1 MASPKGQ
8 VIASHW
14 FYTRLRMRFG
24 ASSTS
29 ATSNALPRYASF
41 ELCKKSFQPGQASQ
55 RPIDM
60 LSNDQ
65 LTMWLRKEVQSLAQI
80 SVATWNQGGVHATL
94 RTLVVR
100 FLDYNPPS
108 SRNLRVGGIGLPQW
122 QYFLSSGWR
131 DCCCCCSQGPAPCVW
146 TLGLTAPLHSAP
158 ASNSCYLPLLMPQTS
173 PSASAAPPESIS

>member
-1 MASPKGQ
+1 
-8 VIASHW
+8 
-14 FYTRLRMRFG
+14 MRFG

-41 ELCKKSFQPGQASQ
+41 ELCKKNFQPGQASQ
-55 RPIDM
+55 RPINM

-65 LTMWLRKEVQSLAQI
+65 LTMWLRKEVPSLAQI

-100 FLDYNPPS
+100 FPDYNPPS

-122 QYFLSSGWR
+122 HMPSLDFNGKMNSEKSLKT
-131 DCCCCCSQGPAPCVW
+131 W
-146 TLGLTAPLHSAP
+146 T
-158 ASNSCYLPLLMPQTS
+158 YVFRQTV
-173 PSASAAPPESIS
+173 I